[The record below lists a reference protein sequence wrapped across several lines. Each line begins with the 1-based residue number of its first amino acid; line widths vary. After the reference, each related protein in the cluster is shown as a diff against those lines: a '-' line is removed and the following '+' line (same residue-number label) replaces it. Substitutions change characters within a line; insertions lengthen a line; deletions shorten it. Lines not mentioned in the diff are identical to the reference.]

1 MQGSQ
6 DGVLRQ
12 ALLPVCPKI
21 AVGSSIQERWY
32 RPSRRAFE
40 HRAGALYVWCMMTG
54 SGAGISQ

>member
-6 DGVLRQ
+6 AGVLRQ

-21 AVGSSIQERWY
+21 AVGSGIQERWY

-40 HRAGALYVWCMMTG
+40 HGAGALYVWCL
-54 SGAGISQ
+54 